1 MDPYIDC
8 WQDAVLSQPIWLKPH
23 LEKPCKV
30 MVAREAAASKYRDKC
45 KKPGIPILV
54 RDPEES
60 PSLLMCH
67 CTD

>member
-1 MDPYIDC
+1 
-8 WQDAVLSQPIWLKPH
+8 
-23 LEKPCKV
+23 